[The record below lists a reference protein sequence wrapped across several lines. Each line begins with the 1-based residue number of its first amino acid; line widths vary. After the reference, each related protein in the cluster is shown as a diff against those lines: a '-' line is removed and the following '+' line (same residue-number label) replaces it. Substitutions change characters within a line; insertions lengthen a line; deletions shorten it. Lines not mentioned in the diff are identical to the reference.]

1 MKPVKVTVS
10 GYIGFDNFGDES
22 ILNVLLDNLK
32 NQSTDITV
40 ISSNPQKTRLLHGV
54 KTCKT
59 FDIPA
64 ILYTLLKTDILISGG
79 GSLLQD
85 KTSIK
90 SLLYYLFIIF
100 CAKLFSK
107 KVIIFAQGI
116 GPINSAPARFLT
128 KHILKR
134 CDLLSVRDEKSLFLL
149 RGWGI
154 CTELQCDPVFNL
166 EIPAYSPQG
175 KVGIQLR
182 SWKHLSEDFLCKLA
196 DETVKNFSDREIL
209 IFSFQDSLDYKLCK
223 EFQTKLT
230 IRNPQIKSQIIK
242 NDYPHNITE
251 NFKTLEYLIA
261 MRFHACLLA
270 LKFGIKTLAINYDEK
285 VEKLAKEAG
294 IPFANLDKPE
304 NLEQLFEELKFLKTG
319 TLFEYAN
326 TKKYDFSKI
335 NTLINNLNTTSKN
348 K

>member
-1 MKPVKVTVS
+1 MKPVKIVVS

-22 ILNVLLDNLK
+22 ILSVLLDNLK
-32 NQSTDITV
+32 RQNTDITV
-40 ISSNPQKTRLLHGV
+40 ISSNPQKTKLIHGV

-59 FDIPA
+59 FDLFSIILA
-64 ILYTLLKTDILISGG
+64 ILNCNILISGG

-100 CAKLFSK
+100 CAKLFRK
-107 KVIIFAQGI
+107 KVVIFAQGI
-116 GPINSAPARFLT
+116 GPLNTSIARFLT
-128 KHILKR
+128 KFTLKS

-154 CTELQCDPVFNL
+154 SPDLQCDPVFNL
-166 EIPAYSPQG
+166 QIPDYSPQG

-182 SWKHLSEDFLCKLA
+182 SWKYLSDDFLCKLA
-196 DETVKNFSDREIL
+196 DETVKNFSDRKIL

-230 IRNPQIKSQIIK
+230 IRNPQINTEIIK

-270 LKFGIKTLAINYDEK
+270 LKFGIKTLALNYDEK
-285 VEKLAKEAG
+285 VEKLAKDAA
-294 IPFANLDKPE
+294 IPFSNLDKPE
-304 NLEQLFEELKFLKTG
+304 NLEQLFKELKALKTG
-319 TLFEYAN
+319 VLFEYAN

-335 NTLINNLNTTSKN
+335 NDLINNHKI
-348 K
+348 

>member
-1 MKPVKVTVS
+1 MKAVKVVVS

-22 ILNVLLDNLK
+22 ILDVLLDNLK
-32 NQSTDITV
+32 RQSTDITV
-40 ISSNPQKTRLLHGV
+40 ITSNPQKTKLLHGV

-59 FDIPA
+59 FA
-64 ILYTLLKTDILISGG
+64 LFSILLALLKTDILISGG

-90 SLLYYLFIIF
+90 SLFYYLFIIL
-100 CAKLFSK
+100 CAKFFGK
-107 KVIIFAQGI
+107 KVVIFAQGI
-116 GPINSAPARFLT
+116 GPISNKFAQSVT
-128 KHILKR
+128 KFALKR

-154 CTELQCDPVFNL
+154 CTDLQSDPVFNL
-166 EIPAYSPQG
+166 SVPDYAPQG

-182 SWKHLSEDFLCKLA
+182 SWKYLSDEFLCKLA
-196 DETVKNFSDREIL
+196 DETVKNFSEREIL
-209 IFSFQDSLDYKLCK
+209 IFSFQDSLDYNICK

-230 IRNPQIKSQIIK
+230 VRAPKLQTGIIK

-251 NFKTLEYLIA
+251 NFKSLEYLIA

-270 LKFGIKTLAINYDEK
+270 MKFGIKTLAINYDEK

-294 IPFANLDKPE
+294 IPFANLDKPDS
-304 NLEQLFEELKFLKTG
+304 LEYLFKDLQSLKTG
-319 TLFEYAN
+319 TLFEYAAA
-326 TKKYDFSKI
+326 KQYDFSKI
-335 NTLINNLNTTSKN
+335 NDLIKSCN